1 MKARLFEK
9 YTKEVVPAL
18 KEKRK
23 YTNVHQVPRMEKIV
37 VNMGISASLEKSAI
51 EDATKDLQQ
60 ITGRKPAVMAY
71 LDPQWMKDWHD
82 VKASSLARFLALAK
96 NGRPYDREM
105 VVEDI
110 QGQQRPEPYQAA
122 LQYQQKE
129 HMERSV
135 EYGKKVL
142 DLGIKWRS

>member
-1 MKARLFEK
+1 MLRILPLLLL
-9 YTKEVVPAL
+9 T
-18 KEKRK
+18 
-23 YTNVHQVPRMEKIV
+23 I
-37 VNMGISASLEKSAI
+37 
-51 EDATKDLQQ
+51 
-60 ITGRKPAVMAY
+60 
-71 LDPQWMKDWHD
+71 
-82 VKASSLARFLALAK
+82 FLAACAPSANTTQSTLPAFQPAPDPTPLKLVIVGDSTVANYPTTVPDRGWGQFIGEYFNTTVTTVNLAK

-105 VVEDI
+105 VIEDI